1 MNLRCIQGSLYNSTE
16 AWVLNTEH
24 AFLAHRAQLS
34 HHEMPGT
41 PVMGHELITVSLN
54 TKFSALTES

>member
-24 AFLAHRAQLS
+24 AFLAHRAHTHNTQCLEHLLWAINYSLFEYQILCS
-34 HHEMPGT
+34 H
-41 PVMGHELITVSLN
+41 
-54 TKFSALTES
+54 